1 MKIYGLDFTSAPSR
15 KKPITCAAGDL
26 QEGRLHVEDCLE
38 LTSFEDFEA
47 LLGVD
52 GPWLAALDFPFG
64 QPHKLISNLGW
75 PETWEGY
82 MRVVASI
89 GKREFEETLRRYR
102 ESRPTGD
109 KQHLRAT
116 DVLAGACSPM
126 MLHRV
131 PVGKMFFEGATRLL
145 KAGVS
150 ILPCCPTGD
159 SRIAV
164 EGYPALVARRLI
176 GRRSYKSD
184 ERAKQTQEKEVAR
197 REIVRGL
204 CSSAI
209 EGCYGVRVELPEEM
223 AEVLVEDQMADTLDA
238 VLCAVQAGWA
248 YLQRESGYGIPG
260 RCNGDEGWIVDPL
273 ILAGFLCAPGM
284 AW

>member
-1 MKIYGLDFTSAPSR
+1 MKIYGLDFTSAPNH
-15 KKPITCAAGDL
+15 KKPITCAVCNL
-26 QEGRLHVEDCLE
+26 QDTRLRVLDCLE

-47 LLGVD
+47 LLGAD

-64 QPHKLISNLGW
+64 QPRKLISNLGW

-82 MRVVASI
+82 MRVVASM
-89 GKREFEETLRRYR
+89 GKSEFEETLRRYR

-150 ILPCCPTGD
+150 ILPCRPAAD

-204 CSSAI
+204 CSSAV

-238 VLCAVQAGWA
+238 VLCAVQGAWP
-248 YLQRESGYGIPG
+248 YLQRESGYGIPVV
-260 RCNGDEGWIVDPL
+260 CESMEGWIVDPL
-273 ILAGFLCAPGM
+273 ASN
-284 AW
+284 